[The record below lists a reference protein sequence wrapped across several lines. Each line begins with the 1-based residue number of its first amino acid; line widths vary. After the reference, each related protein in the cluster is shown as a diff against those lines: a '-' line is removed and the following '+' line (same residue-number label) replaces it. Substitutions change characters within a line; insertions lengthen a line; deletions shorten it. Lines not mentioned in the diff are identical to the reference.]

1 MPIADIVISVTVA
14 ISVVLGFMRGFV
26 KESIS
31 IISLLIAI
39 WASMHF
45 GYAAGILSASWI
57 SAAEL
62 QLLFGRILIFIAILA
77 IGSLLG
83 WGISKIIRL
92 SVLSGVDRILGA
104 IFGFCRSAVLIAI
117 FIIGGQLASFD
128 NDDWWLKSRLLPYGS
143 YMANWIRVM
152 APKGVDILKQDEV
165 LQEQSIDISN
175 LA

>member
-57 SAAEL
+57 STAEL

-77 IGSLLG
+77 IGGLLG

-92 SVLSGVDRILGA
+92 SVLSGIDRIFGA

-143 YMANWIRVM
+143 YVANWILVI

-165 LQEQSIDISN
+165 PQELPINIPN

>member
-1 MPIADIVISVTVA
+1 MPIADIVISVTVS
-14 ISVVLGFMRGFV
+14 ISVVVGFMRGFV
-26 KESIS
+26 KETIS
-31 IISLLIAI
+31 IFSLLIAI
-39 WASMHF
+39 WTSMHF
-45 GYAAGILSASWI
+45 GYEAGILSASWI

-92 SVLSGVDRILGA
+92 SILSGMDRILGA
-104 IFGFCRSAVLIAI
+104 IFGFGRSAILIAI
-117 FIIGGQLASFD
+117 FIIGGQLASFN

-143 YMANWIRVM
+143 YVAAWIRVI
-152 APKGVDILKQDEV
+152 APKGIDLLQQDEV
-165 LQEQSIDISN
+165 PQELPIDIPN

>member
-57 SAAEL
+57 STAEL
-62 QLLFGRILIFIAILA
+62 QLLFGRILIFIAI
-77 IGSLLG
+77 
-83 WGISKIIRL
+83 
-92 SVLSGVDRILGA
+92 
-104 IFGFCRSAVLIAI
+104 
-117 FIIGGQLASFD
+117 
-128 NDDWWLKSRLLPYGS
+128 
-143 YMANWIRVM
+143 
-152 APKGVDILKQDEV
+152 
-165 LQEQSIDISN
+165 
-175 LA
+175 

>member
-14 ISVVLGFMRGFV
+14 ISVVVGFMRGFV
-26 KESIS
+26 KETIS
-31 IISLLIAI
+31 IFSLLIAI

-45 GYAAGILSASWI
+45 GYEAGILSASWI

-83 WGISKIIRL
+83 WGMSKIIRL
-92 SVLSGVDRILGA
+92 SVLSGMDRILGA

-143 YMANWIRVM
+143 YLATWIRVI
-152 APKGVDILKQDEV
+152 APKGIDLLQQDEV
-165 LQEQSIDISN
+165 PQELPIDIPN